1 MNIEEINKLLIKQ
14 NKDNLIEI
22 INILLEKHS
31 FPVFGA
37 VKQIEHEVA
46 AIKALKL
53 LEYLDDNADE
63 YDYVDKLKV
72 TKAKARSLMYQETLR
87 KNIDFEEELKK
98 VLQSPTIQKDS
109 KGMYLIEVSNPL
121 IMDKLR
127 KKVKDLGFISDESF
141 SGSLAKVSREALIGL
156 IDNLVETN
164 EKDHI
169 LKQLRKQGYP
179 DSTFK
184 SFIKK
189 SLLKVG
195 SKMAD
200 DTGEEIA
207 KNVGTFCQ
215 DILVNLNSESNK
227 YIKNLRGP
235 NDTI

>member
-1 MNIEEINKLLIKQ
+1 MNIKEINGLLLKK
-14 NKDNLIEI
+14 NKDTLIQI

-31 FPVFGA
+31 SPVFGA

-53 LEYLDDNADE
+53 LDYIDDNADE

-87 KNIDFEEELKK
+87 KNIDFDEELKK
-98 VLQSPTIQKDS
+98 ILQNPTIQKDS

-127 KKVKDLGFISDESF
+127 KKVRDLGFISDESF

-156 IDNLVETN
+156 IDSLVQFD
-164 EKDHI
+164 EKNKVLNQ
-169 LKQLRKQGYP
+169 LKKQGYP
-179 DSTFK
+179 DNTFK
-184 SFIKK
+184 AFIQK

-195 SKMAD
+195 SKIAD

-207 KNVGTFCQ
+207 KNVGTFCK
-215 DILVNLNSESNK
+215 DFLVDLSSKSNK
-227 YIKNLRGP
+227 YIEFLGK
-235 NDTI
+235 I